1 MQATIPSGT
10 KVNKISVKDNT
21 CYLDLSS
28 DFLDKRDNI
37 SDEVTI
43 YSVVNTLVK
52 LSNINKVQFSIDGE
66 QVLLYNDSIN
76 FGEPFERNLDL
87 VLK

>member
-1 MQATIPSGT
+1 MLATMPSGT

-43 YSVVNTLVK
+43 YSVVNTLVE

-66 QVLLYNDSIN
+66 QVLLYNDSDN